1 MVATLVIAI
10 DLEKIK
16 QDGVLSIHDNKQT
29 ICRKKSDERKKSSS
43 ISMWRN

>member
-29 ICRKKSDERKKSSS
+29 ICREKKNQMKGKK
-43 ISMWRN
+43 I